1 MSETKS
7 KFANSD
13 SFSSSKRKNNGLLTL
28 IVGIII
34 LIILVIALFLVFLK
48 PAMNQTSSSSSSS
61 WSAVFLTNGRTYF
74 GKIEKD
80 IAGFITLNDVYYLQ
94 VKQAPPVAEGEEP
107 QSQLSLMSVGE
118 EIHGPENFMR
128 INKDHVLF
136 IEELKADSSIVTSIE
151 QLLGQ

>member
-34 LIILVIALFLVFLK
+34 LIILVIALFLVILK
-48 PAMNQTSSSSSSS
+48 PAMNQNSS

-74 GKIEKD
+74 GKIEKENTE
-80 IAGFITLNDVYYLQ
+80 FMTLNDVYYLQ
-94 VKQAPPVAEGEEP
+94 VQQAPPVAEGEEP
-107 QSQLSLMSVGE
+107 QSQLSLMSVGD

>member
-7 KFANSD
+7 KFANSE

-34 LIILVIALFLVFLK
+34 LIILVIALFLIVLK
-48 PAMNQTSSSSSSS
+48 PAMNQTSS

-74 GKIEKD
+74 GKIEKEN
-80 IAGFITLNDVYYLQ
+80 AKFITLDDVYYLQ
-94 VKQAPPVAEGEEP
+94 VQQAPPVTEGEEP
-107 QSQLSLMSVGE
+107 QSQLSLMSVGD
-118 EIHGPENFMR
+118 EIHGPESFMR

-136 IEELKADSSIVTSIE
+136 IEQLKADSSIVTSIG
-151 QLLGQ
+151 QLLSQ

>member
-1 MSETKS
+1 MSEVKS

-13 SFSSSKRKNNGLLTL
+13 SFSSSKGKKHGLVVL

-34 LIILVIALFLVFLK
+34 LIVLVVVLTFVFLK
-48 PAMNQTSSSSSSS
+48 PAINQTSSSS

-74 GKIEKD
+74 GKIGKETTE
-80 IAGFITLNDVYYLQ
+80 FITLDDVYYLQ
-94 VKQAPPVAEGEEP
+94 VQQVPPSVEGEES
-107 QSQLSLMSVGE
+107 QSQLSLMSIGD

-136 IEELKADSSIVTSIE
+136 IEKLKANSSVVSSIE
-151 QLLGQ
+151 QQMNQ

>member
-34 LIILVIALFLVFLK
+34 LIILVIALFLVILK
-48 PAMNQTSSSSSSS
+48 PAMNQNSS

-74 GKIEKD
+74 GKIEKENTE
-80 IAGFITLNDVYYLQ
+80 FMTLNDVYYLQ
-94 VKQAPPVAEGEEP
+94 VQQAPPVAEGEEP
-107 QSQLSLMSVGE
+107 QSQLSLMSVGD

-136 IEELKADSSIVTSIE
+136 IEELKANSSIVTSIE
-151 QLLGQ
+151 QLLSQ